1 LSDKFGQ
8 RFQVDQVIK
17 EADDEGYNK
26 NRKQQKDNR
35 FARVKAPAD
44 TSECEAKEDGNATE

>member
-17 EADDEGYNK
+17 EADDEGYNE

-35 FARVKAPAD
+35 FTWVKAPAD
-44 TSECEAKEDGNATE
+44 TSECEAKEDGDPSE